1 MKLLAF
7 KRDLAAGKFWGGR
20 KQVYAMQVVEFQKR
34 GLPHAHIAI
43 RMAGQQPSV
52 PDAIDQVISATMPP
66 AHKPADANADEA
78 AWWEGC
84 LGQLPAADPRR
95 RDGGSALKEC
105 PCRGHRR
112 RRVVFKHMRHSCVPG
127 RCYKVG
133 ATGSVAQ
140 HACKYGYPFELSPHT
155 RYNDHGYPLY
165 RRPGPEDANIVAH
178 NVDMLLKY
186 DTHINVE
193 VAHTVLII
201 KYLHKYMGLARR
213 LATGHSLPAVI
224 VLPVSYLSS
233 HMHHLRPQPTR
244 LSSNTHAVHPHP
256 SRRRYA
262 HRFDH
267 PLVHRHRLVHRHFSC
282 LLPAYFV
289 YPVRCSLRLISSNL
303 PNNPGAFH
311 DGASVLPPSSLRISF
326 VP

>member
-1 MKLLAF
+1 
-7 KRDLAAGKFWGGR
+7 
-20 KQVYAMQVVEFQKR
+20 VVEFQKR

-52 PDAIDQVISATMPP
+52 PDAIDKVISATMPP
-66 AHKPADANADEA
+66 AHKPADADADEA
-78 AWWEGC
+78 AWWQGC
-84 LGQLPAADPRR
+84 LGQLPEADPRR

-140 HACKYGYPFELSPHT
+140 HACKYGYPFELSQHT

-178 NVDMLLKY
+178 NVEMLLKY

-201 KYLHKYMGLARR
+201 KYLHKYMGELTSPHKPPYRHAHSDFNTHRHSPPPSFLISTAPKTPPFVLARYAR
-213 LATGHSLPAVI
+213 KQPRVGTLSWWLTPAWWA
-224 VLPVSYLSS
+224 
-233 HMHHLRPQPTR
+233 TR
-244 LSSNTHAVHPHP
+244 LSCINACAT
-256 SRRRYA
+256 
-262 HRFDH
+262 F
-267 PLVHRHRLVHRHFSC
+267 L
-282 LLPAYFV
+282 
-289 YPVRCSLRLISSNL
+289 PVRLL
-303 PNNPGAFH
+303 
-311 DGASVLPPSSLRISF
+311 
-326 VP
+326 